1 MARQSEHPQ
10 AQRIRAKIREIKAL
24 DFHQDGAK
32 IMQLL
37 TDIEHLTDNDKTR
50 VSNW

>member
-1 MARQSEHPQ
+1 MASQKEHPQ
-10 AQRIRAKIREIKAL
+10 AQKIRAKVKEIKAL

-37 TDIEHLTDNDKTR
+37 TDIEHLAENDRTR